1 MFDYTIVLI
10 TGARKGVGRYL
21 TEYYVSKR
29 PVVVGCSREPS
40 DFHAENYE
48 HFCLDV
54 ADERAVQE
62 MVSAI
67 RRTYDC
73 PDILVNNAGM
83 ASMNHVLLTSSVETR
98 KPEFMEIAEVEA
110 SFRLDEKDSL
120 EIVRRDCTCHVSRC
134 VS

>member
-1 MFDYTIVLI
+1 MKLI
-10 TGARKGVGRYL
+10 TGVRKVIGRCL

-29 PVVVGCSREPS
+29 LVVVGCSREPS
-40 DFHAENYE
+40 GFHAENYE

-54 ADERAVQE
+54 ADERAAQE

-67 RRTYDC
+67 RRTCDC

-83 ASMNHVLLTSSVETR
+83 ASMNHVLLTSSVEPR
-98 KPEFMEIAEVEA
+98 KPVFMEIAEVEA

-120 EIVRRDCTCHVSRC
+120 EIVRRDCTCHVIR
-134 VS
+134 VEP